1 MKPSTNHSIAGLET
15 EVNQYISDAPDPSR
29 LITLKQASQWASEF
43 LGKEISVS
51 NISYLIQYGKIRKY
65 SGERNGVL
73 VDLDDLKRYYESYN
87 REHTFKEQL
96 GDDLNWALSFDHLS
110 EKDTTK
116 HVHRLHPYKG
126 KFVPQLVEYFIDDHI
141 DDYKQETYFSRGD
154 IVLDP
159 FAGSGTTLVQAKEMG
174 IHSIGIDISQFNCMI
189 ANTKLADYDLD
200 LLEQTLK
207 DTKRAL
213 TDFSS
218 HSHISEFEK
227 ELTEKLSAFN
237 HQYFPSPDFKYQ
249 LQKGEVGET
258 YYGEK
263 QAKEFLVTYD
273 ALVNKYDVDLA
284 VGRGMSFLDTWYMGN
299 IRSEIDFAVRL
310 IDKIDDPQIRDALR
324 VILSRTVRSCRAT
337 THFDLATLKEPQLT
351 TYYCWKHKKI
361 CKPIFSCVSW
371 FNRYATDTLARLK
384 TYDELKS
391 DVHAVMIPG
400 DARNISLISAMK
412 ERNLELYELVKNQ
425 KIQGIF
431 SSPPYVG
438 QIDYHEQHAY
448 AYELF
453 GFDRFDELEI
463 GPLYRGQGIQ
473 ARESYIK
480 GISDVLI
487 NTKKVMAD
495 NFNIFLVA
503 NDKWDIYPAIAER
516 AGLQIVNQF
525 KRPVLNRTERD
536 KSPYSEIIFHLKRG
550 ELLDFT

>member
-154 IVLDP
+154 IILDP
-159 FAGSGTTLVQAKEMG
+159 FAGSGTTLVEAKEIG
-174 IHSIGIDISQFNCMI
+174 IHSIGIDVSQFNCMI

-218 HSHISEFEK
+218 HSHISKFEK

-249 LQKGEVGET
+249 LQKGEVDET

-284 VGRGMSFLDTWYMGN
+284 VGRGISFLDTWYVGN
-299 IRSEIDFAVRL
+299 IRAEIDQGVHL
-310 IDKIDDPQIRDALR
+310 IERIEDSQIRDALK

-361 CKPIFSCVSW
+361 CKPIFSCVSL

-391 DVHAVMIPG
+391 DAHSVIIPG
-400 DARNISLISAMK
+400 DARHIPLMSAIK
-412 ERNLELYELVKNQ
+412 ERNVELYKMIKKQ

-453 GFDRFDELEI
+453 DFDRFDELEI
-463 GPLYRGQGIQ
+463 GPQYSGQGVK
-473 ARESYIK
+473 AREAYVK
-480 GISDVLI
+480 DISDVLV
-487 NTKKVMAD
+487 NARKAMAD
-495 NFNIFLVA
+495 DFHIFLVA
-503 NDKWDIYPAIAER
+503 NDKWNLYPAIAER
-516 AGLQIVNQF
+516 AGLRIVNQF

-536 KSPYSEIIFHLKRG
+536 KSPYSEIVFHLERG
-550 ELLDFT
+550 GLLDFT